1 MSNVVSMREQALDP
15 AVIESIVIKGDLSQR
30 LKPAQKVAYYNYRC
44 QQAGLDPAAKPFDLL
59 KLNGKEVLYANAQ
72 CTQQLCAIH
81 KLSTQV
87 THREKMDDIYL
98 VSVELQGLTVDFLKT
113 KGQWQLHTSKGMPLP
128 MQSLKPRP
136 KRSAGQSSATL
147 DLGCLMKLKSKP
159 SPEPEWNQWFKFQQ
173 KPPRHLAKSL
183 QSLPLALL

>member
-1 MSNVVSMREQALDP
+1 MSNVVNMKEGAILDP
-15 AVIESIVIKGDLSQR
+15 KVIESIVMNGDLSKLQ
-30 LKPAQKVAYYNYRC
+30 PAQKVAYYNYRC
-44 QQAGLDPAAKPFDLL
+44 SQAGLDPAAKPFDLL

-98 VSVELQGLTVDFLKT
+98 VSVRVTGADGRLSENQGAVAVAHLKGDALANAVLKATT
-113 KGQWQLHTSKGMPLP
+113 KAIRRAVLAHLDSGCSTKRKPK
-128 MQSLKPRP
+128 QS
-136 KRSAGQSSATL
+136 QTQ
-147 DLGCLMKLKSKP
+147 
-159 SPEPEWNQWFKFQQ
+159 EWNQWFKFQQ

-183 QSLPLALL
+183 QSLPTALL